1 MPSLTF
7 ENACKLPARP
17 YNDLMSGVEHLGVRV
32 LTVLFFAGLA
42 GSVLVIAISF
52 VEDIA
57 ELFGKE

>member
-1 MPSLTF
+1 
-7 ENACKLPARP
+7 
-17 YNDLMSGVEHLGVRV
+17 MSGVEHLGVRV